1 MKPILHKN
9 MALAILAFAQLMD
22 VLDTTIVNV
31 AIPTISKALNITGV
45 NNLQWLIS
53 IYGLTYAGFLF
64 LAGRF
69 ADLFGRR
76 KVFMIGVLLFGVASI
91 SAGLSSTSVLLIICR
106 GLQGLG
112 SAVIASVALSLLISV
127 FEEGSARNRAMVI
140 WGTVIALGAALGL
153 VLGGLLTQYINWR
166 WIFFVN
172 VPICALVLLATPAFI
187 PKLEGRG
194 LLSVKKF
201 DLFGTLFLTSGLIA
215 LVYGLTNVPTYGWQD
230 RRVVE
235 FLAAAVV
242 LLVAFI
248 LNELRVHEPLLQLR
262 LFANRNVG
270 VASLISL
277 LVVGSNSAMLF
288 FVSIYNQEILGYTP
302 LQAGLAVMPLIVL
315 GVAVL
320 LLVRRL
326 LDKFGYKPIILGQL
340 LILVVGLLTLAGL
353 PVIGNYASNELP
365 ALLVMALGLPASIG
379 LTLAA
384 TSGIQEQESGAVS
397 GVLNTAQQI
406 GGPLVLAV
414 LSTIAAT
421 YTTSAAATN
430 TKGIAALQGIHAA
443 FVAGSVLMLLAAI
456 ICVTTLQQKQV
467 PK

>member
-1 MKPILHKN
+1 MKPIYHKN
-9 MALAILAFAQLMD
+9 VALAILAFAQLMD

-64 LAGRF
+64 FAGRL

-76 KVFMIGVLLFGVASI
+76 RVFMIGVLFFGVASI
-91 SAGLSSTSVLLIICR
+91 SAGLSSTSVFLIICR
-106 GLQGLG
+106 GSQGLG
-112 SAVIASVALSLLISV
+112 SAFIASAALSLLISV
-127 FEEGSARNRAMVI
+127 FEEGPARNRAMVI
-140 WGTVIALGAALGL
+140 WGTVIAGGAVLGL
-153 VLGGLLTQYINWR
+153 ILGGLLTQYINWR

-172 VPICALVLLATPAFI
+172 APICALVLLATPVFI
-187 PKLEGRG
+187 PKLEGHG

-201 DLFGTLFLTSGLIA
+201 DLFGTLLLTSGLIS
-215 LVYGLTNVPTYGWQD
+215 LVYGLTNAPTYGLQD
-230 RRVVE
+230 HRVIA
-235 FLAAAVV
+235 FLVASLI

-248 LNELRVHEPLLQLR
+248 INELWVSDPLLQLR

-270 VASLISL
+270 IASLLSMF
-277 LVVGSNSAMLF
+277 VVGTNGAMLF
-288 FVSIYNQEILGYTP
+288 FISIYNQQVLGYSP
-302 LQAGLAVMPLIVL
+302 LEAGLAALPLIVL
-315 GVAVL
+315 GVVVL

-326 LDKFGYKPIILGQL
+326 LDKFGYKPVIFGQL
-340 LILVVGLLTLAGL
+340 LILLIGLLTLARL
-353 PVIGNYASNELP
+353 PVNGHYASNELP
-365 ALLVMALGLPASIG
+365 SLLIMAFGLSASIG

-414 LSTIAAT
+414 LSTVATT
-421 YTTSAAATN
+421 YTASAAGININSRCYPSGYPCGICGWCGSYGTSSDNLHNYAS
-430 TKGIAALQGIHAA
+430 TK
-443 FVAGSVLMLLAAI
+443 AGF
-456 ICVTTLQQKQV
+456 
-467 PK
+467 